1 MKAKEIHEVVI
12 VAVIKEVVPNMLLER
27 SEVVDK
33 LGIQKQKQRLKQRMR
48 LHYKIAIEQIEQVRI
63 DVT

>member
-1 MKAKEIHEVVI
+1 M
-12 VAVIKEVVPNMLLER
+12 IKEVVPNMLLER

>member
-33 LGIQKQKQRLKQRMR
+33 LGIQRQKQRLKQRMR